1 MKKNRLFWFGLI
13 STAVF
18 WLAGCGPTP
27 TPKPDV
33 YEPSSQY
40 TLLDEVSLFP
50 TPNVPTA
57 TSPPTPLPTKIPAT
71 PQPKPTVSVQELQK
85 IYPEEP
91 LPGSDV
97 EVIASDLAEPV
108 TLVFAPD
115 GRLFFTEKVTGNIR
129 VIVNGEL
136 LPEPVL
142 GLEVGS
148 HSEQGLLGLAVDPD
162 FESNHYMWAT
172 YTVPARANNDQKVNR
187 MIRFTEENNKAVDV
201 VTVLETPNNE
211 GDGIHNMNNLSFGPD
226 GMLYVTVGEDNIP
239 SNAQNLSEPRGKI
252 LRFKPTVPLSA
263 PEDNPFYDGDGPNFD
278 GIYAYGFRNS
288 FDFVID
294 PLSDD
299 MTIFATENGPS
310 CDDEVNLVLRG
321 NNYGW
326 NSQHDCDNEN
336 GYHPELNSIPPMW
349 YTNQTIS
356 PTGITVYTGD
366 DFYEWGCL
374 FLFIQRWHV
383 PSSHA

>member
-1 MKKNRLFWFGLI
+1 
-13 STAVF
+13 
-18 WLAGCGPTP
+18 
-27 TPKPDV
+27 
-33 YEPSSQY
+33 
-40 TLLDEVSLFP
+40 
-50 TPNVPTA
+50 
-57 TSPPTPLPTKIPAT
+57 
-71 PQPKPTVSVQELQK
+71 
-85 IYPEEP
+85 
-91 LPGSDV
+91 
-97 EVIASDLAEPV
+97 
-108 TLVFAPD
+108 
-115 GRLFFTEKVTGNIR
+115 
-129 VIVNGEL
+129 
-136 LPEPVL
+136 
-142 GLEVGS
+142 
-148 HSEQGLLGLAVDPD
+148 
-162 FESNHYMWAT
+162 
-172 YTVPARANNDQKVNR
+172 

-366 DFYEWGCL
+366 DFYEWYGDVFFCSYNDGMFHHL
-374 FLFIQRWHV
+374 TLNETRDSFTTHRSINGISCQTDVITAPDGSLYFLEGGGYV
-383 PSSHA
+383 PGTIKRLYRKR